1 MRNEELG
8 MRNSD
13 YRKLKIVIFKLFL
26 LFVLLSVSVCGWAW
40 KAWPLPM
47 DSVDSNRD
55 TLLYFGE
62 FAGVASSG
70 RFAPFW
76 LSTNTDGMVSIAP
89 YSAYLRVGV
98 EKDASRPARW
108 WDYSY
113 GVDLLGGGDY
123 RMNVANCKLQI
134 VKLYAHAR
142 LWCFDVIV
150 GVKPFDVGNH
160 DYELSSGGFLFSR
173 NAPSM
178 PRVSI
183 GIDKYTA
190 FPFTYGY
197 MEIKGGLTQG
207 WMIDDIGVKHAM
219 LHYKYL
225 GVRLGG
231 KLPVRIN
238 YEFHHAA
245 QWGGVSPIYGELGSS
260 FRDWWIAFKA
270 SSGGVMPNDQINAMG
285 NHIVSQML
293 GLEVDYN
300 GWYVNAYWQS
310 LYEDPPIRLMWRAK
324 NVYDGLWGVA
334 IKQKKWK
341 FIHSLT
347 YEFFAT
353 TDQAGPM
360 HDFDGII
367 LGGKDNYFNNLIYL
381 QGWSYFGRTIGNP
394 FITSPI
400 YGNSIATENNRT
412 FTHHIAV
419 KGDIYGFNYL
429 VRYSHSNNFGTYE
442 LPMRMYNNAIYCSV
456 QKLVPQAWNLN
467 FGVAIGGDWG
477 SQFGNTFGA
486 MITVSRSGIIWKSK
500 K

>member
-1 MRNEELG
+1 M
-8 MRNSD
+8 
-13 YRKLKIVIFKLFL
+13 YRLLYL
-26 LFVLLSVSVCGWAW
+26 LFFCIVAIPLRAW
-40 KAWPLPM
+40 RAWSLPM
-47 DSVDSNRD
+47 DSVDNCRD
-55 TLLYFGE
+55 TLSYFGE

-76 LSTNTDGMVSIAP
+76 LSANTDGVVSVAP
-89 YSAYLRVGV
+89 YGAYLRVGMDKEAV
-98 EKDASRPARW
+98 RSARW

-113 GVDLLGGGDY
+113 GIDLLGGVDIDGF
-123 RMNVANCKLQI
+123 RGQV
-134 VKLYAHAR
+134 VKLYARAR
-142 LWCFDVIV
+142 LWCFDVTV
-150 GVKPFDVGNH
+150 GVKPFDVGNQ

-178 PRVSI
+178 PRVSV

-197 MEIKGGLTQG
+197 MEIKGGITQG
-207 WMIDDIGVKHAM
+207 WFVDDIGVGGCM
-219 LHYKYL
+219 LHHKYL
-225 GVRLGG
+225 GVRFGG
-231 KLPVRIN
+231 GLPVKVN

-245 QWGGVSPIYGELGSS
+245 QWGGVSPVYGELGSS
-260 FRDWWIAFKA
+260 FGDWWTVFKA

-293 GLEVDYN
+293 GLEVKY
-300 GWYVNAYWQS
+300 GAWSVNTYWQ
-310 LYEDPPIRLMWRAK
+310 LLLEDPPIRLMWRAK
-324 NVYDGLWGVA
+324 NASDGLWGVA
-334 IKQKKWK
+334 IKQNKWD

-360 HDFDGII
+360 HDLDGII
-367 LGGKDNYFNNLIYL
+367 LGGKDNYFNNIIYL

-400 YGNSIATENNRT
+400 YGSSITTENNRT

-419 KGDIYGFNYL
+419 KGDIWGFNYL
-429 VRYSHSNNFGTYE
+429 VRYSHSSNFGTYD
-442 LPMRMYNNAIYCSV
+442 LPLRSYNNSIYCSV

-467 FGVAIGGDWG
+467 FGVSVGADFGT
-477 SQFGNTFGA
+477 QFGNSFGA
-486 MITVSRSGIIWKSK
+486 MLTISRRGLIWKSRK
-500 K
+500 